1 MTKKRKHQEDFQKVK
16 FKVGKKKPRLE
27 NATDTTFKTKAIQIP
42 EQLKEDGVLPTQN
55 RKLNIKDLLSQMHHY
70 SPGVKH
76 NALLGLKDLLSQYP
90 FVIDA
95 HLSNII
101 SEVAAVFTDKDSGVR
116 GAAVHLLQFLASK
129 IKAEQIAPFFPLVSA
144 HLSSAMTH
152 ISEGIQED
160 SLKVLDVLLEAYPA
174 LLTDRSII
182 FLKNFVELISHQQLS
197 KRLKSG
203 EKLSWMLS
211 VNPNRRV
218 TSQQWRLN
226 VLTRLKKF
234 LQAVVDGS
242 NEVEDEGLQEQ
253 KDSPHSVR
261 NPICISWKVHANS
274 QQHIQLFEYG
284 GLRPKINSSFRLR
297 SLASVMDSAGKG
309 LSSAENLKGFIE
321 IIVPLLIECWIEA
334 SLAQSAPILGNLLES
349 ESQQLM
355 QQVLNIIHLLWKL
368 TKQHDETY
376 KMEVWLRMNYLVDFK
391 HHFMRHFPYSLQE
404 TVKNKKRDSCRGNKN
419 CMTSSNSVDHLLLN
433 LTLCDIMVSLAS
445 TSTLQMDSDW
455 LDMIRKFVTDTLQD
469 GSKLSS
475 KQVNRLLGVTWRLM
489 QIQQNKVATEPL
501 IKAVYTLYQQRNL
514 LFPVRT
520 LLLKFFSRVYQ
531 KEDLRTQRIRSRS
544 KVLSRWLAGLPQQLA
559 LLGLRN
565 PELSNQLIDI
575 IHSAASRSNKE
586 LLQSLQDTAARIYDP
601 LEGACVL
608 LPAEAQRRLVQLVY
622 FLPRLPAALLARLSR
637 CCIMG
642 RVSSELATTLIGIL
656 HMRSSFAGWKCQVQ
670 DNSVNDVDYF
680 SFLFSTLI
688 GFSREELTSLQGIR
702 GKPHISQ
709 TQLSPVRLYLTD
721 LDQFL
726 HHWAVTEMIC
736 HSLSTIP
743 SQSQCFDILQTGICK
758 YLVGLV
764 VIPDSTAGS
773 VLCAINKLLD
783 QACILSENLH
793 KFLASCC
800 YSLLYFLLTL
810 DKEDAEHVQKRDMLW
825 GSCISALALLPRLLR
840 LMLQSLQV
848 SRICREE
855 LPVVAQLLRL
865 LMQHGQLRSHMI
877 TNEFLVQQIIK
888 DIMTLKSGEVQE
900 QWLTDLHYCFNIY
913 LASHPPGPGPV
924 NAVY

>member
-1 MTKKRKHQEDFQKVK
+1 MTKKRKRQEDFQKVK
-16 FKVGKKKPRLE
+16 LKVGKKKPKLE

-76 NALLGLKDLLSQYP
+76 NALLGLKELLSQYP

-95 HLSNII
+95 HLSSII
-101 SEVAAVFTDKDSGVR
+101 SEVAAVFTDKDSSVR

-129 IKAEQIAPFFPLVSA
+129 IRAEQIAPFFPLVSA

-174 LLTDRSII
+174 LLTDRSVIL
-182 FLKNFVELISHQQLS
+182 LKNFVELISHQQLS
-197 KRLKSG
+197 KRLKSRD
-203 EKLSWMLS
+203 KLSWMLS

-242 NEVEDEGLQEQ
+242 SDTEDEGLQEQ
-253 KDSPHSVR
+253 KDNSHSVR
-261 NPICISWKVHANS
+261 NPICISWKLHANN
-274 QQHIQLFEYG
+274 QQHIQLFESG

-297 SLASVMDSAGKG
+297 SLTSVMDSAEKG

-321 IIVPLLIECWIEA
+321 IIIPLLIECWIEA
-334 SLAQSAPILGNLLES
+334 SPAQSAPILGNLLES

-355 QQVLNIIHLLWKL
+355 HQVLSIIHLLWKL
-368 TKQHDETY
+368 TKRHDETY
-376 KMEVWLRMNYLVDFK
+376 KMELWLRMNYLVDFK
-391 HHFMRHFPYSLQE
+391 HHFMRHFPYSLQD
-404 TVKNKKRDSCRGNKN
+404 TVKHKKKDPCKSNRN
-419 CMTSSNSVDHLLLN
+419 CMKSSNNIDHLLLN

-445 TSTLQMDSDW
+445 TSTLQTDSGW

-469 GSKLSS
+469 GSKLNS

-531 KEDLRTQRIRSRS
+531 KEDLRTQRFRSRS

-586 LLQSLQDTAARIYDP
+586 LLQSLQATAARIYDP
-601 LEGACVL
+601 LEGTLVL

-622 FLPRLPAALLARLSR
+622 FLPCLPASLLACLSR

-642 RVSSELATTLIGIL
+642 RMSSDLAATLIGIL
-656 HMRSSFAGWKCQVQ
+656 HMR
-670 DNSVNDVDYF
+670 
-680 SFLFSTLI
+680 
-688 GFSREELTSLQGIR
+688 
-702 GKPHISQ
+702 
-709 TQLSPVRLYLTD
+709 
-721 LDQFL
+721 
-726 HHWAVTEMIC
+726 
-736 HSLSTIP
+736 
-743 SQSQCFDILQTGICK
+743 
-758 YLVGLV
+758 
-764 VIPDSTAGS
+764 
-773 VLCAINKLLD
+773 
-783 QACILSENLH
+783 
-793 KFLASCC
+793 
-800 YSLLYFLLTL
+800 
-810 DKEDAEHVQKRDMLW
+810 
-825 GSCISALALLPRLLR
+825 
-840 LMLQSLQV
+840 
-848 SRICREE
+848 
-855 LPVVAQLLRL
+855 
-865 LMQHGQLRSHMI
+865 
-877 TNEFLVQQIIK
+877 
-888 DIMTLKSGEVQE
+888 
-900 QWLTDLHYCFNIY
+900 
-913 LASHPPGPGPV
+913 
-924 NAVY
+924 

>member
-16 FKVGKKKPRLE
+16 LKVGKKKPKLE
-27 NATDTTFKTKAIQIP
+27 NATDTTFKTKTIQIP
-42 EQLKEDGVLPTQN
+42 EQLKEDGLLTAQN

-70 SPGVKH
+70 SPGVKQ
-76 NALLGLKDLLSQYP
+76 NALLGLKELLSQYP
-90 FVIDA
+90 FIIDA

-101 SEVAAVFTDKDSGVR
+101 SEVAAVFTDKDAGVR

-129 IKAEQIAPFFPLVSA
+129 IRAEQIAPFFPLVSA

-152 ISEGIQED
+152 ISVGIQED

-174 LLTDRSII
+174 LLTDRSVIL
-182 FLKNFVELISHQQLS
+182 LKNFVELISHQQLS
-197 KRLKSG
+197 KRLKSR

-226 VLTRLKKF
+226 VLIRLKKF

-242 NEVEDEGLQEQ
+242 NEIEDEGLQEQ
-253 KDSPHSVR
+253 KDSPHSGR
-261 NPICISWKVHANS
+261 NPICISWKVHANN
-274 QQHIQLFEYG
+274 QQHIQLYENG
-284 GLRPKINSSFRLR
+284 GLRPKINSSFRL
-297 SLASVMDSAGKG
+297 S
-309 LSSAENLKGFIE
+309 
-321 IIVPLLIECWIEA
+321 
-334 SLAQSAPILGNLLES
+334 
-349 ESQQLM
+349 
-355 QQVLNIIHLLWKL
+355 
-368 TKQHDETY
+368 
-376 KMEVWLRMNYLVDFK
+376 
-391 HHFMRHFPYSLQE
+391 
-404 TVKNKKRDSCRGNKN
+404 NKC
-419 CMTSSNSVDHLLLN
+419 CMTPSNSVDHLLLN

-445 TSTLQMDSDW
+445 ASTLQADSGW

-469 GSKLSS
+469 GSRLNS

-514 LFPVRT
+514 LLPVRT

-586 LLQSLQDTAARIYDP
+586 LLQSLQATADQIYDP
-601 LEGACVL
+601 LDGTLVL

-622 FLPRLPAALLARLSR
+622 FLPCLPASLLACLSR

-642 RVSSELATTLIGIL
+642 RMSSELAATLIGIL
-656 HMRSSFAGWKCQVQ
+656 RMRSSFAGWKCQVQ

-688 GFSREELTSLQGIR
+688 GFSREELTSLQGLR

-840 LMLQSLQV
+840 VMLQSLQV

-865 LMQHGQLRSHMI
+865 LMQHGQLRSHMM

-913 LASHPPGPGPV
+913 LASHPQGPGPI
-924 NAVY
+924 NTVY

>member
-1 MTKKRKHQEDFQKVK
+1 MTKKRKRQEDFQKVK
-16 FKVGKKKPRLE
+16 LKVGKKKPKLE

-76 NALLGLKDLLSQYP
+76 NALLGLKELLSQYP

-95 HLSNII
+95 HLSSII
-101 SEVAAVFTDKDSGVR
+101 SEVAAVFTDKDSSVR

-129 IKAEQIAPFFPLVSA
+129 IRAEQIAPFFPLVSA

-174 LLTDRSII
+174 LLTDRSVIL
-182 FLKNFVELISHQQLS
+182 LKNFVELISHQQLS
-197 KRLKSG
+197 KRLKSRD
-203 EKLSWMLS
+203 KLSWMLS

-242 NEVEDEGLQEQ
+242 SDTEDEGLQEQ
-253 KDSPHSVR
+253 KDSSHSVR
-261 NPICISWKVHANS
+261 NPICISWKLHANN
-274 QQHIQLFEYG
+274 QQHIQLFESG

-297 SLASVMDSAGKG
+297 SLTSVMDSAEKG

-321 IIVPLLIECWIEA
+321 IIIPLLIECWIEA
-334 SLAQSAPILGNLLES
+334 SPAQSAPILGNLLES

-355 QQVLNIIHLLWKL
+355 HQVLSIIHLLWKL
-368 TKQHDETY
+368 TKRHDETY
-376 KMEVWLRMNYLVDFK
+376 KMELWLRMNYLVDFK
-391 HHFMRHFPYSLQE
+391 HHFMRHFPYSLPD
-404 TVKNKKRDSCRGNKN
+404 TVKHKKKDPCKRN
-419 CMTSSNSVDHLLLN
+419 CMKSSNNVDHLLLN

-445 TSTLQMDSDW
+445 TSTLQTDSGW

-469 GSKLSS
+469 GSKLNS

-586 LLQSLQDTAARIYDP
+586 LLQSLQATAARIYDP
-601 LEGACVL
+601 LEGTLVL

-622 FLPRLPAALLARLSR
+622 FLPCLPASLLACLSR

-642 RVSSELATTLIGIL
+642 RMSSDLAATLIGIL

-709 TQLSPVRLYLTD
+709 TQLSPIRLYLTD

-726 HHWAVTEMIC
+726 HHWAVTEGRTLIFFHC
-736 HSLSTIP
+736 CTQFWNIFKFGISWYKFFALSLIMVNAA
-743 SQSQCFDILQTGICK
+743 GIIESIEAGFLVQPCGQFTEAALK
-758 YLVGLV
+758 YL
-764 VIPDSTAGS
+764 SS
-773 VLCAINKLLD
+773 VT
-783 QACILSENLH
+783 Q
-793 KFLASCC
+793 FLFC
-800 YSLLYFLLTL
+800 LPL
-810 DKEDAEHVQKRDMLW
+810 RDMLW

-848 SRICREE
+848 SRICQEE
-855 LPVVAQLLRL
+855 LPIVAQLLRL

-913 LASHPPGPGPV
+913 LASHPQTPGPI
-924 NAVY
+924 NTVY

>member
-16 FKVGKKKPRLE
+16 LKVGKKKPKLE
-27 NATDTTFKTKAIQIP
+27 NATDTTFRTKAIQIP

-129 IKAEQIAPFFPLVSA
+129 IRAEQIAPFFPLVSA

-160 SLKVLDVLLEAYPA
+160 SLKVLDVLLEVYPA
-174 LLTDRSII
+174 LLTDRSSIL
-182 FLKNFVELISHQQLS
+182 LKNFVELISHQQLS
-197 KRLKSG
+197 KRLKSK

-242 NEVEDEGLQEQ
+242 SEIEDEGLQEQ
-253 KDSPHSVR
+253 KDSPQSMR
-261 NPICISWKVHANS
+261 SPICISWKVHANN
-274 QQHIQLFEYG
+274 QQHIQLFENG

-297 SLASVMDSAGKG
+297 SLTSVMDSAEKG

-321 IIVPLLIECWIEA
+321 IIIPLLIECWIEA
-334 SLAQSAPILGNLLES
+334 SPAQSAPILGNLLES

-355 QQVLNIIHLLWKL
+355 QQVLSIIHLLWKL
-368 TKQHDETY
+368 TKRHDETY
-376 KMEVWLRMNYLVDFK
+376 KMELWLRMNYLVDFK

-404 TVKNKKRDSCRGNKN
+404 TVKHKKRDSCKGNRY
-419 CMTSSNSVDHLLLN
+419 CMSSSNSVDHLLLN

-445 TSTLQMDSDW
+445 TSTLQMDSGW

-469 GSKLSS
+469 GSKLNS

-531 KEDLRTQRIRSRS
+531 KEDLRTQRVRSRS

-586 LLQSLQDTAARIYDP
+586 LLQSLQATAARIYDYQTAAGG
-601 LEGACVL
+601 LWAFDLFG
-608 LPAEAQRRLVQLVY
+608 RRCKRQPERGCSY
-622 FLPRLPAALLARLSR
+622 QK
-637 CCIMG
+637 
-642 RVSSELATTLIGIL
+642 
-656 HMRSSFAGWKCQVQ
+656 SSFAGWKCQVQ

-810 DKEDAEHVQKRDMLW
+810 DKEDAEHIQKRDMLW

-913 LASHPPGPGPV
+913 LASHPQGPGPM

>member
-16 FKVGKKKPRLE
+16 LKVGKKKPRLE

-95 HLSNII
+95 HLSNIV

-129 IKAEQIAPFFPLVSA
+129 IRAEQIAPFFPLVSA

-160 SLKVLDVLLEAYPA
+160 SLKVLDILLEAYPA
-174 LLTDRSII
+174 LLTDRSSIL
-182 FLKNFVELISHQQLS
+182 LKNFVELISHQQLS
-197 KRLKSG
+197 KRLKSR

-211 VNPNRRV
+211 VNPNRRI

-242 NEVEDEGLQEQ
+242 SEIEDEGLQEQ
-253 KDSPHSVR
+253 KDSPCSVR
-261 NPICISWKVHANS
+261 NPICISWKVHANN
-274 QQHIQLFEYG
+274 QQCVQLFENG

-297 SLASVMDSAGKG
+297 SLTGVMDSAEKG

-321 IIVPLLIECWIEA
+321 IIIPLLIECWIEA
-334 SLAQSAPILGNLLES
+334 SPAQSAPILGNLLES
-349 ESQQLM
+349 DSQQLM
-355 QQVLNIIHLLWKL
+355 QQVLSIIHLLWKL
-368 TKQHDETY
+368 TKRHDETY
-376 KMEVWLRMNYLVDFK
+376 KMDLWLRMNYLVDFK

-404 TVKNKKRDSCRGNKN
+404 TAKHKKKDSCKGNKY
-419 CMTSSNSVDHLLLN
+419 CVTSSNSVDHLLLN

-445 TSTLQMDSDW
+445 TSTLQMDSGW

-469 GSKLSS
+469 GSKLNS

-531 KEDLRTQRIRSRS
+531 KEDLRTQRIRS
-544 KVLSRWLAGLPQQLA
+544 
-559 LLGLRN
+559 
-565 PELSNQLIDI
+565 
-575 IHSAASRSNKE
+575 
-586 LLQSLQDTAARIYDP
+586 
-601 LEGACVL
+601 
-608 LPAEAQRRLVQLVY
+608 
-622 FLPRLPAALLARLSR
+622 
-637 CCIMG
+637 
-642 RVSSELATTLIGIL
+642 
-656 HMRSSFAGWKCQVQ
+656 SFAGWKCQVQ

-709 TQLSPVRLYLTD
+709 SQLSPVRLYLTD

-783 QACILSENLH
+783 QACILSETLH

-810 DKEDAEHVQKRDMLW
+810 DKEDAEHLQKRDMLW

-840 LMLQSLQV
+840 LMLQGLQV

-913 LASHPPGPGPV
+913 LASHPQGPGPV
-924 NAVY
+924 NTVY

>member
-16 FKVGKKKPRLE
+16 LKVGKKKPKLE
-27 NATDTTFKTKAIQIP
+27 NATDTTFRTKAIQIP

-129 IKAEQIAPFFPLVSA
+129 IRAEQIAPFFPLVSA

-174 LLTDRSII
+174 LLTDRSSIL
-182 FLKNFVELISHQQLS
+182 LKNFVELISHQQLS
-197 KRLKSG
+197 KRLKSR

-242 NEVEDEGLQEQ
+242 SEIEDEGLQEQ

-261 NPICISWKVHANS
+261 NPVYISWKVHANN
-274 QQHIQLFEYG
+274 QQHIQLFENG

-297 SLASVMDSAGKG
+297 SLASVMDSAEKG

-321 IIVPLLIECWIEA
+321 IIIPLLIECWIEA
-334 SLAQSAPILGNLLES
+334 SPAQSAPILGNLLES

-355 QQVLNIIHLLWKL
+355 QQVLSIIHLLWKL
-368 TKQHDETY
+368 TKRHDETY
-376 KMEVWLRMNYLVDFK
+376 KMELWLRMNYLVDFK

-404 TVKNKKRDSCRGNKN
+404 TVKHKKKDSCKGNKY

-445 TSTLQMDSDW
+445 TSTLQVDSGW

-469 GSKLSS
+469 GSKLNS

-586 LLQSLQDTAARIYDP
+586 LLQSLQATAARIYGYTDIY
-601 LEGACVL
+601 EEL
-608 LPAEAQRRLVQLVY
+608 LSQ
-622 FLPRLPAALLARLSR
+622 
-637 CCIMG
+637 
-642 RVSSELATTLIGIL
+642 
-656 HMRSSFAGWKCQVQ
+656 SSFAGWKCQVQ

-913 LASHPPGPGPV
+913 LASHPQGPGPI

>member
-16 FKVGKKKPRLE
+16 LKVGKKKPKLE
-27 NATDTTFKTKAIQIP
+27 NATDTTFRTKAIQIP

-129 IKAEQIAPFFPLVSA
+129 IRAEQIAPFFPLVSA

-160 SLKVLDVLLEAYPA
+160 SLKVLDVLLEVYPA
-174 LLTDRSII
+174 LLTDRSSIL
-182 FLKNFVELISHQQLS
+182 LKNFVELISHQQLS
-197 KRLKSG
+197 KRLKSK

-242 NEVEDEGLQEQ
+242 SEIEDEGLQEQ
-253 KDSPHSVR
+253 KDSPQSMR
-261 NPICISWKVHANS
+261 SPICISWKVHANN
-274 QQHIQLFEYG
+274 QQHIQLFENG

-297 SLASVMDSAGKG
+297 SLTSVMDSAEKG

-321 IIVPLLIECWIEA
+321 IIIPLLIECWIEA
-334 SLAQSAPILGNLLES
+334 SPAQSAPILGNLLES

-355 QQVLNIIHLLWKL
+355 QQVLSIIHLLWKL
-368 TKQHDETY
+368 TKRHDETY
-376 KMEVWLRMNYLVDFK
+376 KMELWLRMNYLVDFK

-404 TVKNKKRDSCRGNKN
+404 TVKHKKRDSCKGNRY
-419 CMTSSNSVDHLLLN
+419 CMSSSNSVDHLLLN

-445 TSTLQMDSDW
+445 TSTLQMDSGW

-469 GSKLSS
+469 GSKLNS

-531 KEDLRTQRIRSRS
+531 KEDLRTQRVRSRS

-586 LLQSLQDTAARIYDP
+586 LLQSLQATAARIYDG
-601 LEGACVL
+601 LNHS
-608 LPAEAQRRLVQLVY
+608 LVMIPDAVRNRNAKINSLVM
-622 FLPRLPAALLARLSR
+622 LID
-637 CCIMG
+637 CIMQVG
-642 RVSSELATTLIGIL
+642 CEFLITWFLINYL
-656 HMRSSFAGWKCQVQ
+656 LLVLCRSSFAGWKCQVQ

-810 DKEDAEHVQKRDMLW
+810 DKEDAEHIQKRDMLW

-913 LASHPPGPGPV
+913 LASHPQGPGPM

>member
-16 FKVGKKKPRLE
+16 LKVGKKKPKLE
-27 NATDTTFKTKAIQIP
+27 NATDTTFKTKTIQIP
-42 EQLKEDGVLPTQN
+42 EQLKEDGLLTAQN

-70 SPGVKH
+70 SPGVKQ
-76 NALLGLKDLLSQYP
+76 NALLGLKELLSQYP
-90 FVIDA
+90 FIIDA

-101 SEVAAVFTDKDSGVR
+101 SEVAAVFTDKDAGVR

-129 IKAEQIAPFFPLVSA
+129 IRAEQIAPFFPLVSA

-152 ISEGIQED
+152 ISVGIQED

-174 LLTDRSII
+174 LLTDRSVIL
-182 FLKNFVELISHQQLS
+182 LKNFVELISHQQLS
-197 KRLKSG
+197 KRLKSR

-226 VLTRLKKF
+226 VLIRLKKF

-242 NEVEDEGLQEQ
+242 NEIEDEGLQEQ
-253 KDSPHSVR
+253 KDSPHSGR
-261 NPICISWKVHANS
+261 NPICISWKVHANN
-274 QQHIQLFEYG
+274 QQHIQLYENG
-284 GLRPKINSSFRLR
+284 GLRPKISSSFRLR
-297 SLASVMDSAGKG
+297 SLASVMDSAEKG

-321 IIVPLLIECWIEA
+321 IIIPLLIECWIEA
-334 SLAQSAPILGNLLES
+334 SPAQSAPILGNLLES
-349 ESQQLM
+349 DSQQLM
-355 QQVLNIIHLLWKL
+355 QQVLSIIHLLWKL
-368 TKQHDETY
+368 TKRQDETY

-391 HHFMRHFPYSLQE
+391 HHFMRSFPYYLQE
-404 TVKNKKRDSCRGNKN
+404 TVRHKKKDSWKGNKC
-419 CMTSSNSVDHLLLN
+419 CMTPSNSVDHLLLN

-445 TSTLQMDSDW
+445 ASTLQADSGW

-469 GSKLSS
+469 GSRLNS

-514 LFPVRT
+514 LLPVRT

-586 LLQSLQDTAARIYDP
+586 LLQSLQATADQIYDP
-601 LEGACVL
+601 LDGTLVL

-622 FLPRLPAALLARLSR
+622 FLPCLPASLLACLSR

-642 RVSSELATTLIGIL
+642 RMSSELAATLIGIL
-656 HMRSSFAGWKCQVQ
+656 RMRSSFAGWKCQVQ

-688 GFSREELTSLQGIR
+688 GFSREELTSLQGLR

-726 HHWAVTEMIC
+726 HHWAVDKPTLMN
-736 HSLSTIP
+736 S
-743 SQSQCFDILQTGICK
+743 GIFV
-758 YLVGLV
+758 LIQVGLV

-840 LMLQSLQV
+840 VMLQSLQV

-865 LMQHGQLRSHMI
+865 LMQHGQLRSHMM

-913 LASHPPGPGPV
+913 LASHPQGPGPM
-924 NAVY
+924 NTVY